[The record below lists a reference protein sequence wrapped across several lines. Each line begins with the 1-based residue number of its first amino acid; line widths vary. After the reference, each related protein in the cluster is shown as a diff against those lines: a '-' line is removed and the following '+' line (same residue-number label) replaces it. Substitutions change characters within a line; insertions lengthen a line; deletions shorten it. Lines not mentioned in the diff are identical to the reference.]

1 MKTQVL
7 VGIILIV
14 ITGLFAKYKLFDDK
28 IELKYTLSDRISSD
42 FSNNSEE
49 SAIQQLTIK
58 NSGDVMINAIVIKIN
73 STVSD
78 YQVKKFRYTDTV
90 SSSKTLSKLEIIY
103 PELPPKG
110 EFNIILKSISSGIN
124 KGNIEIYHSKGLAKE
139 AFSNNE
145 SSSSILS
152 LVLFVIY
159 FAFLAYAS
167 RTAAIEYYSSKIS
180 YSPYDGILKRK
191 KPWLISTKK
200 WEEFR
205 KDSIGKLF
213 EKDYSNDIENYFAY
227 QFLNS
232 DKKEFLS
239 DEEWNT
245 IILKA
250 ENKLLTITSE
260 KLYSSY
266 YFKDYE
272 KIKNVKKPKNVS
284 HDTWQNIRKQFSRA
298 ICLHIFI
305 DALQY
310 PWEKQI
316 EEMLK
321 IEKYEIVNSEDW
333 DKLRESLEIL
343 YSSIIIRKG
352 IESFNIEQYV
362 KSINL
367 DVLDNKKRSDTL
379 DVLEKIIE
387 VNKLE
392 SYNNNLLN
400 NIRDVLF
407 REKSPNRPSDIQD
420 EDWSEIEKIY
430 NTIVKTKINS
440 EKKLEEAREI
450 NDEAIPLKELVT
462 KQLSIIDNLI
472 KEPESI
478 GKIEE
483 YNIPFQKGNWIILK
497 KISDILKQNKE

>member
-1 MKTQVL
+1 MKTQIL
-7 VGIILIV
+7 VGMILIV
-14 ITGLFAKYKLFDDK
+14 ITGLFTKYKLFDDK

-42 FSNNSEE
+42 FNDRSEE

-58 NSGDVMINAIVIKIN
+58 NSGDVMINSIVIKIN
-73 STVSD
+73 STVSE
-78 YQVKKFRYTDTV
+78 YQIKKFRYTDTV
-90 SSSKTLSKLEIIY
+90 SSSKTPSKLEIIY

-110 EFNIILKSISSGIN
+110 EFLIILKSISLGIN

-139 AFSNNE
+139 AFTNNE
-145 SSSSILS
+145 SNSSILS
-152 LVLFVIY
+152 LVVFVLY
-159 FAFLAYAS
+159 FALLSYAS
-167 RTAAIEYYSSKIS
+167 RISVIEYYSSKIY

-191 KPWLISTKK
+191 KPWLISEKK
-200 WEEFR
+200 WEEIR
-205 KDSIGKLF
+205 KDSIDKLF
-213 EKDYSNDIENYFAY
+213 EKDYSIDIENYFAY
-227 QFLNS
+227 QILNS

-239 DEEWNT
+239 DEEWNS
-245 IILKA
+245 IILNA
-250 ENKLLTITSE
+250 EKKLLAIISE

-272 KIKNVKKPKNVS
+272 RIKNIKKPKNVS
-284 HDTWQNIRKQFSRA
+284 HNTWGNIRKQFSRA

-310 PWEKQI
+310 PRAKQI

-321 IEKYEIVNSEDW
+321 VDKYEIVNNDDW

-343 YSSIIIRKG
+343 YSSIIIRKS
-352 IESFNIEQYV
+352 IESYNIEQYIE
-362 KSINL
+362 SINL
-367 DVLDNKKRSDTL
+367 DVLGDPTKSDTSE
-379 DVLEKIIE
+379 VLEKIVE

-392 SYNNNLLN
+392 CYNRNLLN

-407 REKSPNRPSDIQD
+407 REKSPNRPNEIQD

-440 EKKLEEAREI
+440 EKELEEARDI
-450 NDEAIPLKELVT
+450 KIEAIPLKELVT

-478 GKIEE
+478 EKIEE